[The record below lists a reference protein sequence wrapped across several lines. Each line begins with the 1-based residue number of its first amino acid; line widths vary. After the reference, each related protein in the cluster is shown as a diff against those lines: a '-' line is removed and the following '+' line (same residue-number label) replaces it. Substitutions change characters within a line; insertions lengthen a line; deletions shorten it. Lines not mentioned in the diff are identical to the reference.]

1 MRWDGCRRCKN
12 PTHFPDMPTTGLFRV
27 IRHPIYVA
35 FALTTWTVP
44 VWTPDQ
50 LGLALGLTLYCLMA
64 PRLKERRLARRYGAR
79 FVAYKQRV
87 PYAIP
92 ALWRTKHHD
101 K

>member
-1 MRWDGCRRCKN
+1 MDVADAKIQ
-12 PTHFPDMPTTGLFRV
+12 PVFPDMPTTGLFRV
-27 IRHPIYVA
+27 IRHPIYLA

-44 VWTPDQ
+44 VWTQDQ

-64 PRLKERRLARRYGAR
+64 PRLKERRLARRCTAR
-79 FVAYKQRV
+79 FAAYKQRV

>member
-1 MRWDGCRRCKN
+1 
-12 PTHFPDMPTTGLFRV
+12 MPTTGLFRV

-35 FALTTWTVP
+35 FALSTWNVP

-64 PRLKERRLARRYGAR
+64 PRLKECRLGRGYGAR
-79 FVAYKQRV
+79 FAAYKQRV

-92 ALWRTKHHD
+92 ALWRTKHYD
-101 K
+101 R